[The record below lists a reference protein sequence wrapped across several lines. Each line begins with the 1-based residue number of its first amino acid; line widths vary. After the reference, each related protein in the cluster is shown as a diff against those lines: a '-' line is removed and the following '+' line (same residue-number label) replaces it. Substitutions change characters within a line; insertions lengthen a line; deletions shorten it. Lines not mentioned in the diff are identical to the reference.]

1 MLRRKVL
8 LVGMRQP
15 QGDLAT
21 LKKRL
26 EAIEGVEF
34 VWISTNLESIFIVF
48 HQETTEEDLTKSV
61 RHWEE
66 QSGR

>member
-1 MLRRKVL
+1 L
-8 LVGMRQP
+8 LIEMRQP

-34 VWISTNLESIFIVF
+34 VWISTNLESIFVVF
-48 HQETTEEDLTKSV
+48 HQGTTTEEDLTEYV
-61 RHWEE
+61 RRWNEE
-66 QSGR
+66 QSGG